1 MQSSRK
7 YLYNSKVVE
16 EYNLPN
22 GFESRGFL
30 YADGFFET
38 FRCIEGRLPL
48 FNLHHARIIASA
60 EAYKMEVPIWL
71 KKEDL
76 KELLLQ
82 LYKASNLS
90 GDARIRLTIFR
101 DGDGR
106 YTPTINTAT
115 AIGSIE
121 HIDGRGYE
129 INENGIVIGL
139 YQDLLKTPSSISN
152 YKNLHSHLYVQAGNY
167 AKKKGLGDVLILN
180 DNNQLI
186 EAISSNIFLV
196 LDGALHTPKL
206 ESGPV
211 GGVMRA
217 AVINLAIALGIKVY
231 ECNLEAHELLKADEV
246 FLTNALH
253 GIQWV
258 ASYRTKRYFNKTALM
273 LLEELN
279 KVVLPNAYD
288 LTTKT

>member
-1 MQSSRK
+1 M
-7 YLYNSKVVE
+7 
-16 EYNLPN
+16 
-22 GFESRGFL
+22 
-30 YADGFFET
+30 
-38 FRCIEGRLPL
+38 
-48 FNLHHARIIASA
+48 
-60 EAYKMEVPIWL
+60 
-71 KKEDL
+71 
-76 KELLLQ
+76 
-82 LYKASNLS
+82 S

-106 YTPTINTAT
+106 FAPTTNTAT

-129 INENGIVIGL
+129 IHENGIAIGL
-139 YQDLLKTPSSISN
+139 YQDLQKTPSRISN
-152 YKNLHSHLYVQAGNY
+152 YKNLHSQLYVQAGNY
-167 AKKKGLGDVLILN
+167 AREKGLGDVLILN
-180 DNNQLI
+180 NHNQLI

-196 LDGALHTPKL
+196 LNGALHTPKL

-231 ECNLEAHELLKADEV
+231 ECNLEAHELIKADEV
-246 FLTNALH
+246 FLTNALN

-279 KVVLPNAYD
+279 KVVLPSE
-288 LTTKT
+288 